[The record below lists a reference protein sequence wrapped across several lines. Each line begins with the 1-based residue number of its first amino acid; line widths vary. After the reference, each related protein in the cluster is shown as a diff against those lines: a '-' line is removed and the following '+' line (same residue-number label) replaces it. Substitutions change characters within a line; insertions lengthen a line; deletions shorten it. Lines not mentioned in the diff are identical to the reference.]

1 MKSQFWGA
9 VISTAAV
16 LAALGGCRPASGPDA
31 PGAGAVGAE
40 SAPRAAI
47 SVSTVRAEQRDVPVT
62 LEATGTVTPLTSVEI
77 RPQLSGIVERVH
89 IREGQPVRQG
99 QLLFTLDARSLT
111 AELARVQ
118 AQMQKDQAALADAER
133 QLVRSQELYAQ
144 NFVSQVAVDQN
155 RTLVET
161 QRAVVAADRAAVQAA
176 RVALSNTRIVAPLA
190 GRAGLV
196 PVAAGSVVSPTS
208 SPMVTIAQLDPIAV
222 AFSLPQRHLSEALAS
237 LQAGGGRVTAVLPEG
252 RGLMQGH
259 LHVVDNVVDAGTG
272 TVKVKALFDN
282 RKETLWPGAFVGVK
296 LAVQTLKGA
305 VVIPHAAIVQGAR
318 GRTVYVVDADGKAA
332 VRPVELVHATGQDA
346 VVTGV
351 RPGERV
357 IVEGRQNVRPG
368 APVVE
373 RSPSAPATPGSG
385 KGGERIAAARP

>member
-1 MKSQFWGA
+1 
-9 VISTAAV
+9 
-16 LAALGGCRPASGPDA
+16 
-31 PGAGAVGAE
+31 VGAA
-40 SAPRAAI
+40 SAPRAPI
-47 SVSTVRAEQRDVPVT
+47 SVTTVRAEQRDVPVT

-77 RPQLSGIVERVH
+77 RPQVNGIVERVH
-89 IREGQPVRQG
+89 IREGQPVRRG
-99 QLLFTLDARSLT
+99 QVLFTLDARALD

-118 AQMQKDQAALADAER
+118 AQLQKDLAALADAER
-133 QLVRSQELYAQ
+133 QLARSQELHAQ

-155 RTLVET
+155 RTLVDT
-161 QRAVVAADRAAVQAA
+161 QRAVVAAGRAAVQAA
-176 RVALSNTRIVAPLA
+176 RVALSHTRIVAPIT

-196 PVAAGSVVSPTS
+196 PVASGSVVSPTS
-208 SPMVTIAQLDPIAV
+208 PPLVTLAQLDPIAV
-222 AFSLPQRHLSEALAS
+222 AFSLPQRHVSEALAS

-252 RGLMQGH
+252 RGAMQGR

-282 RKETLWPGAFVGVK
+282 HQDTLWPGAFVGVR

-305 VVIPHAAIVQGAR
+305 VVIPQAAIIQGAR

-332 VRPVELVHATGQDA
+332 VRPVELVHAAGQDA

-351 RPGERV
+351 QPGERV

-368 APVVE
+368 GPVVE
-373 RSPSAPATPGSG
+373 RSPSAPATPASG
-385 KGGERIAAARP
+385 KGGERIAAVRP